1 MKLKQIVLI
10 GTSFAVCGFSN
21 VFGASNPAAHYC
33 EILGYDYSVEIDAE
47 GNEVGLCTLPDG
59 SKVDAWDFYRGKVKP
74 EFSYCSKYGYNSENR
89 KIEADGYTME
99 CQYCVKANGLR
110 SGSEGIPVDQL
121 MEQNGDVDMNDQSD
135 VEFAIVAE
143 PEEESASLRAGI
155 TLPTSFDMRN
165 YNGKNYVNPI
175 RNQQSCGACY
185 AFATAACSEV
195 VYNRATG
202 SVGNN
207 MKKFS
212 ESFIM
217 WCNTGSGCNGGY
229 TGGAVASVTTQGICE
244 LSYYPFTTTKP
255 SSCTHL
261 NDPFAAFKSYQRI
274 TCKDI
279 TAIKT
284 AIYKYGAVV
293 ARVHASTSAFQNYKS
308 GIFTNSENDCNGTFG
323 HAVVLIGWGTD
334 ATKGDYWILRNSWGT
349 SFGES
354 GYMKISVAAANVSSE
369 VYSLIPNPVYYE
381 ANNVSEKCNIPADG
395 NVVFI
400 GHNTLKLKTGFSTK
414 KGCVF
419 QAKRQ
424 AATIRKALNN
434 DNFGGSLDG
443 KEVVEEEVDESSQ
456 AVEGKTIYPNPND
469 GEFSVSFAAED
480 VEYNV
485 VVTDFTGKV
494 VYTAAGVGREH
505 VVKMKDIVSGVYF
518 VRVNL
523 GDKSYTEKVI
533 IK

>member
-33 EILGYDYSVEIDAE
+33 EILGYEYSVEVDAE
-47 GNEVGLCTLPDG
+47 GNEVELCTLPDG

-74 EFSYCSKYGYNSENR
+74 EFSYCSKYGYKSENR
-89 KIEADGYTME
+89 QVETEGYTVE
-99 CQYCVKANGLR
+99 CQYCIKANALR

-121 MEQNGDVDMNDQSD
+121 MEQNGDIDNSDQSD
-135 VEFAIVAE
+135 ADFAQLVESEV
-143 PEEESASLRAGI
+143 ESASLRAGV

-165 YNGKNYVNPI
+165 YNGKNYVNPV
-175 RNQQSCGACY
+175 RSQQSCGACY
-185 AFATAACSEV
+185 AFATAGCTEV

-202 SVGNN
+202 SFDGNR
-207 MKKFS
+207 KKFS

-217 WCNTGSGCNGGY
+217 WCNTSNGCSGGN
-229 TGGAVASVTTQGICE
+229 TGAAVGTVTTQGICE
-244 LSYYPFTTTKP
+244 LSYYPFTTTAP
-255 SSCTHL
+255 SSCSAHMS
-261 NDPFAAFKSYQRI
+261 DPFTVMNSYQRI
-274 TCKDI
+274 PCKDI

-284 AIYKYGAVV
+284 AIYKYGAVA
-293 ARVHASTSAFQNYKS
+293 ARVHASTTAFKNYTS
-308 GIFTNSENDCNGTFG
+308 GIFTNSENSCSGPFG
-323 HAVVLIGWGTD
+323 HAVVLVGWGTD

-349 SFGES
+349 SFGEG
-354 GYMKISVAAANVSSE
+354 GYMRISVAAANISSE
-369 VYSLIPNPVYYE
+369 VYCLIPNPVYYE

-419 QAKRQ
+419 RAKRQ
-424 AATIRKALNN
+424 AATIRRPL
-434 DNFGGSLDG
+434 DGSVYGGSIDG
-443 KEVVEEEVDESSQ
+443 MDIAEDGSESQDVEAQ
-456 AVEGKTIYPNPND
+456 TIYPNPSD
-469 GEFSVSFAAED
+469 GEFTVSFAAED
-480 VEYNV
+480 VEYNI

-494 VYTAAGVGREH
+494 VYTATGFGREH
-505 VVKMKDIVSGVYF
+505 IVKMKDIVSGVYF
-518 VRVNL
+518 VRVNI